1 MPNEKPIGVAF
12 ADPELVAGTTITGA
26 AISGGTIS
34 SATIS
39 GGTLASPTI
48 TSGSVGVTSL
58 NLDVA
63 KPAAA
68 GSTRA
73 DATALT
79 ASFSWVTAADA
90 TKGVVLPAPAAGR
103 VVVIKNDDTANAIL
117 KVYAPGSAK
126 INGVA
131 GSTAF
136 SMAAKTAGFFVAY
149 DATDWFSVPLV
160 AS

>member
-1 MPNEKPIGVAF
+1 MANTKPVGVAYS
-12 ADPELVAGTTITGA
+12 DPELVSGTTITSA
-26 AISGGTIS
+26 LLTSCAI
-34 SATIS
+34 
-39 GGTLASPTI
+39 ASPTI
-48 TSGSVGVTSL
+48 TDASVGVTAL

-79 ASFSWVTAADA
+79 ASFSWVTGADA
-90 TKGVVLPAPAAGR
+90 TKGVMLPAPTAGR
-103 VVVIKNDDTANAIL
+103 MIAVKNDDTANAVL

-131 GSTAF
+131 GTTAF
-136 SMAAKTAGFFVAY
+136 SMAAKTAGWFVAY
-149 DATDWFSVPLV
+149 DTTDWFSVPLV

>member
-1 MPNEKPIGVAF
+1 MPNTKPVGVAF
-12 ADPELVAGTTITGA
+12 SDPELVSGTTVTSALLTNCAIATPTITGA
-26 AISGGTIS
+26 SI
-34 SATIS
+34 
-39 GGTLASPTI
+39 
-48 TSGSVGVTSL
+48 GVTAL

-73 DATALT
+73 DATSMT
-79 ASFSWVTAADA
+79 ASFNWVTAADA
-90 TKGVVLPAPAAGR
+90 TKGVVIPAPTAGR
-103 VVVIKNDDTANAIL
+103 IIVVKNDDTANAVL

-136 SMAAKTAGFFVAY
+136 SMAAKTACLFVAY
-149 DATDWFSVPLV
+149 DTTDWFSVPLV

>member
-1 MPNEKPIGVAF
+1 MPNTKPVGVAF
-12 ADPELVAGTTITGA
+12 SDPELVAGTTITGA
-26 AISGGTIS
+26 TIS
-34 SATIS
+34 NSTIT
-39 GGTLASPTI
+39 GGTLSSPTL
-48 TSGSVGVTSL
+48 TGASLSV
-58 NLDVA
+58 DVA

-79 ASFSWVTAADA
+79 ASFSWVTGADA
-90 TKGVVLPAPAAGR
+90 TKGVVLPAPTAGR
-103 VVVIKNDDTANAIL
+103 LVVLKNDDTANAVL

-131 GSTAF
+131 GTTAF
-136 SMAAKTAGFFVAY
+136 SMAAKTACWFVAY
-149 DATDWFSVPLV
+149 DSTDWFSVPLV

>member
-1 MPNEKPIGVAF
+1 MPNTKPVGVAYS
-12 ADPELVAGTTITGA
+12 DPELVSGTTITGA
-26 AISGGTIS
+26 TISGGTID
-34 SATIS
+34 SAS
-39 GGTLASPTI
+39 
-48 TSGSVGVTSL
+48 VTSL
-58 NLDVA
+58 NLNVA

-79 ASFSWVTAADA
+79 ASFNWVTAADA
-90 TKGVVLPAPAAGR
+90 TKGVVLPAPTAGR
-103 VVVIKNDDTANAIL
+103 VIAIKNDDAANAVL
-117 KVYAPGSAK
+117 KVYAPGSAQ

-136 SMAAKTAGFFVAY
+136 SMAAKTACFYVAY
-149 DATDWFSVPLV
+149 DTTDWFSIPLV

>member
-1 MPNEKPIGVAF
+1 MPNTKPVGVAF
-12 ADPELVAGTTITGA
+12 ADPELVSGTTITDA
-26 AISGGTIS
+26 AISGGTIAGATITN
-34 SATIS
+34 ATIS
-39 GGTLASPTI
+39 SGTAAVS
-48 TSGSVGVTSL
+48 SL
-58 NLDVA
+58 NLNVA

-79 ASFSWVTAADA
+79 ASFSWVTGADA
-90 TKGVVLPAPAAGR
+90 TKGVVLPAPTAGR
-103 VVVIKNDDTANAIL
+103 VIAIKNDDTANAVL
-117 KVYAPGSAK
+117 KVYAPGSAQ

-136 SMAAKTAGFFVAY
+136 SMAAKTACFFVAY
-149 DATDWFSVPLV
+149 DATDWFSIPLV

>member
-1 MPNEKPIGVAF
+1 MPNTKPVGVAY
-12 ADPELVAGTTITGA
+12 ADPELVSGTTITGA
-26 AISGGTIS
+26 AISGGTL
-34 SATIS
+34 S
-39 GGTLASPTI
+39 GAVVS
-48 TSGSVGVTSL
+48 SL

-90 TKGVVLPAPAAGR
+90 TKGVVLPAPTAGR
-103 VVVIKNDDTANAIL
+103 VIAIKNDDTANAAL
-117 KVYAPGSAK
+117 KVYAPDSAK

-136 SMAAKTAGFFVAY
+136 SMAAKTACFFVAY
-149 DATDWFSVPLV
+149 DTTDWFSIPLV

>member
-1 MPNEKPIGVAF
+1 MPNTKPVGVAF
-12 ADPELVAGTTITGA
+12 SDPELVAGTTITGA
-26 AISGGTIS
+26 TISGGTIAG
-34 SATIS
+34 ATLTTATVS
-39 GGTLASPTI
+39 GTGAFTTLA
-48 TSGSVGVTSL
+48 V
-58 NLDVA
+58 DVA

-73 DATALT
+73 DATSMT
-79 ASFSWVTAADA
+79 ASFNWVTAADA
-90 TKGVVLPAPAAGR
+90 TKGVIIPAPTAGR
-103 VVVIKNDDTANAIL
+103 IIIVKNDDTANAIL

-136 SMAAKTAGFFVAY
+136 SMAAKTACLFVAY
-149 DATDWFSVPLV
+149 DTTDWFSVPLV

>member
-1 MPNEKPIGVAF
+1 MPNTKPVGVAY
-12 ADPELVAGTTITGA
+12 ADPELVSGTTITDA
-26 AISGGTIS
+26 VISGGTFAGAVVS
-34 SATIS
+34 
-39 GGTLASPTI
+39 
-48 TSGSVGVTSL
+48 SL

-90 TKGVVLPAPAAGR
+90 TKGVVLPAPTAGR
-103 VVVIKNDDTANAIL
+103 VIAIKNDDTANAIL

-126 INGVA
+126 INSVA

-136 SMAAKTAGFFVAY
+136 SMAAKTACFFVAY
-149 DATDWFSVPLV
+149 DTTDWFSIPLV

>member
-1 MPNEKPIGVAF
+1 MPNTKPVGVAY
-12 ADPELVAGTTITGA
+12 ADPELVSGTTITGA
-26 AISGGTIS
+26 AISGGTL
-34 SATIS
+34 S
-39 GGTLASPTI
+39 GAVVS
-48 TSGSVGVTSL
+48 SL

-90 TKGVVLPAPAAGR
+90 TKGVVLPAPTAGR
-103 VVVIKNDDTANAIL
+103 VIAIKNDDTANAIL
-117 KVYAPGSAK
+117 KVYAPDSAK

-136 SMAAKTAGFFVAY
+136 SMAAKTACFFVAY
-149 DATDWFSVPLV
+149 DTTDWFSIPLV

>member
-1 MPNEKPIGVAF
+1 MPNTKAVGVAF
-12 ADPELVAGTTITGA
+12 SDPELVAGTTIT
-26 AISGGTIS
+26 

-39 GGTLASPTI
+39 GGTISGVS
-48 TSGSVGVTSL
+48 TSGIT
-58 NLDVA
+58 NLAVDVA

-73 DATALT
+73 DATAMT
-79 ASFSWVTAADA
+79 ASFNWVTAADA
-90 TKGVVLPAPAAGR
+90 TKGVIIPAPTAGR
-103 VVVIKNDDTANAIL
+103 VIIVKNDDAANAIL

-136 SMAAKTAGFFVAY
+136 SMAAKTACLFVAY
-149 DATDWFSVPLV
+149 DTTDWFSVPLV

>member
-1 MPNEKPIGVAF
+1 MPNTKPVGVAY
-12 ADPELVAGTTITGA
+12 ADPELVSGTTITDA
-26 AISGGTIS
+26 VISGGTFAGAVVS
-34 SATIS
+34 
-39 GGTLASPTI
+39 
-48 TSGSVGVTSL
+48 SL

-90 TKGVVLPAPAAGR
+90 TKGVVLPAPTAGR
-103 VVVIKNDDTANAIL
+103 VIAIKNDDTANAIL
-117 KVYAPGSAK
+117 KVYAPSSAK
-126 INGVA
+126 INSVA

-136 SMAAKTAGFFVAY
+136 SMAAKTACFFVAY
-149 DATDWFSVPLV
+149 DTTDWFSIPLV

>member
-1 MPNEKPIGVAF
+1 MPNTKPVGVAF
-12 ADPELVAGTTITGA
+12 SDPELVSGTTITGA
-26 AISGGTIS
+26 
-34 SATIS
+34 TIS
-39 GGTLASPTI
+39 GSTLTTATVSGTGTFTTLA
-48 TSGSVGVTSL
+48 V
-58 NLDVA
+58 DVA

-73 DATALT
+73 DATAMT
-79 ASFSWVTAADA
+79 ASFNWVTAADA
-90 TKGVVLPAPAAGR
+90 TKGVIIPAPTAGR
-103 VVVIKNDDTANAIL
+103 VIIVKNDDTANAIL

-136 SMAAKTAGFFVAY
+136 SMAAKTACLFVAY
-149 DATDWFSVPLV
+149 DTTDWFSVPLV

>member
-1 MPNEKPIGVAF
+1 MPNTKPVGVAF
-12 ADPELVAGTTITGA
+12 ADPELVSGTTITGA
-26 AISGGTIS
+26 TISGGTIDGAAIT
-34 SATIS
+34 SAT
-39 GGTLASPTI
+39 AS
-48 TSGSVGVTSL
+48 VTSL
-58 NLDVA
+58 NLNVA

-90 TKGVVLPAPAAGR
+90 TKGVVLPAPTAGR
-103 VVVIKNDDTANAIL
+103 VIAIKNDDTANAAL
-117 KVYAPGSAK
+117 KVYAPGSAQ

-136 SMAAKTAGFFVAY
+136 SMAAKTACFFVAY
-149 DATDWFSVPLV
+149 DTTDWFSIPLV

>member
-1 MPNEKPIGVAF
+1 MPNTKPVGVAYS
-12 ADPELVAGTTITGA
+12 DPELVAGTTISGATITGGTATGMTSTSATLVTPTLTGA
-26 AISGGTIS
+26 T
-34 SATIS
+34 
-39 GGTLASPTI
+39 
-48 TSGSVGVTSL
+48 VGV
-58 NLDVA
+58 DVA

-73 DATALT
+73 DATAMT
-79 ASFSWVTAADA
+79 ASFNWVTAADA
-90 TKGVVLPAPAAGR
+90 TKGVILPAPTAGR
-103 VVVIKNDDTANAIL
+103 IVIVKNDDAANAIL

-136 SMAAKTAGFFVAY
+136 SMAAKTACLYVAY
-149 DATDWFSVPLV
+149 DTTDWFSVPLV

>member
-1 MPNEKPIGVAF
+1 MPNTKPVGVAF
-12 ADPELVAGTTITGA
+12 ADPELVSGTTITGA

-34 SATIS
+34 GADITGATV
-39 GGTLASPTI
+39 A
-48 TSGSVGVTSL
+48 VTSL
-58 NLDVA
+58 NFDVA

-73 DATALT
+73 DATAMT
-79 ASFSWVTAADA
+79 ASFNWVTAADA
-90 TKGVVLPAPAAGR
+90 TKGVILPAPTAGR
-103 VVVIKNDDTANAIL
+103 VIAVKNDDTANAAL

-131 GSTAF
+131 GTTAF
-136 SMAAKTAGFFVAY
+136 SMAAKTACFFVAY
-149 DATDWFSVPLV
+149 DATDWFSIPLV

>member
-1 MPNEKPIGVAF
+1 MPNTKPVGVAF
-12 ADPELVAGTTITGA
+12 SDPELVAGTTITGA
-26 AISGGTIS
+26 TIS
-34 SATIS
+34 SSTIAS
-39 GGTLASPTI
+39 GTLTN
-48 TSGSVGVTSL
+48 TSVSV
-58 NLDVA
+58 DVA

-79 ASFSWVTAADA
+79 ASFSWVTGADA
-90 TKGVVLPAPAAGR
+90 TKGVVLPAPTAGR
-103 VVVIKNDDTANAIL
+103 LVVLKNDDTANAVL

-136 SMAAKTAGFFVAY
+136 SMAAKTACWFVAY

>member
-1 MPNEKPIGVAF
+1 MPNTKPIGVAF
-12 ADPELVAGTTITGA
+12 SDPELVAGTTITGA
-26 AISGGTIS
+26 TIS
-34 SATIS
+34 SSTIAS
-39 GGTLASPTI
+39 GTLTNASV
-48 TSGSVGVTSL
+48 SV
-58 NLDVA
+58 DVA

-79 ASFSWVTAADA
+79 ASFSWVTGADA
-90 TKGVVLPAPAAGR
+90 TKGVVLPAPTAGR
-103 VVVIKNDDTANAIL
+103 LVVLKNDDTANAVL

-136 SMAAKTAGFFVAY
+136 SMAAKTACWFVAY

>member
-1 MPNEKPIGVAF
+1 MPNTKPVGVAY
-12 ADPELVAGTTITGA
+12 ADPELVSGTTITGA
-26 AISGGTIS
+26 AISGGTL
-34 SATIS
+34 S
-39 GGTLASPTI
+39 GTVVS
-48 TSGSVGVTSL
+48 SL

-90 TKGVVLPAPAAGR
+90 TKGVVLPAPTAGR
-103 VVVIKNDDTANAIL
+103 VIAIKNDDTANAIL
-117 KVYAPGSAK
+117 KVYAPDSSK

-136 SMAAKTAGFFVAY
+136 SMAAKTACFFVAY
-149 DATDWFSVPLV
+149 DTTDWFSIPLV

>member
-1 MPNEKPIGVAF
+1 MPNTKPVGVAF
-12 ADPELVAGTTITGA
+12 ADPELVSGTTITGA

-34 SATIS
+34 GADITGAT
-39 GGTLASPTI
+39 AA
-48 TSGSVGVTSL
+48 VTSL
-58 NLDVA
+58 NFDVA

-73 DATALT
+73 DATAMT
-79 ASFSWVTAADA
+79 ASFNWVTAADA
-90 TKGVVLPAPAAGR
+90 TKGVILPAPTAGR
-103 VVVIKNDDTANAIL
+103 VIAVKNDDTANAAL

-131 GSTAF
+131 GTTAF
-136 SMAAKTAGFFVAY
+136 SMAAKTACFFVAY
-149 DATDWFSVPLV
+149 DATDWFSIPLV